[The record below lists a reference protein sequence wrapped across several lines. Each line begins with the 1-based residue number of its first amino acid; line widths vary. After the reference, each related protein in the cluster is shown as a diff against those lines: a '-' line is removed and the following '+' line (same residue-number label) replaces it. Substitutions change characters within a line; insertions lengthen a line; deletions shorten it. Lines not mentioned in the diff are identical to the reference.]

1 MSKHKL
7 LAALTALALG
17 LAACGSNG
25 AKTSVKQG
33 YPGQGSPGQAGATT
47 STTGAAPGV
56 QSASGNGN
64 TLSATSNGS
73 GSSGGGVYAGNGNTS
88 GGPPA
93 SIGTPSGFRYTPAS
107 LFSGPANTQGI
118 TSSTIT
124 LCMHAATVFG
134 NVFNERPQDI
144 GVYWNWLNANGG
156 VIGRKVNLTI
166 EDDAYTPQGA
176 QQAAQQ
182 CEALN
187 PFFVIG
193 GIGFDQDPVVR
204 QIAEQDHFIY
214 IYTMADQGTGKYNYS
229 FTGSPTIQQDGT
241 WNAQALIDNHYPG
254 PYGAVYVND
263 AAWLGGW
270 TTFKSYMDA
279 HGGSSVDKN
288 AYTTNSGGDTSGFQ
302 AYITQLKLAGVKTV
316 YLWMNA
322 LAADAFVEQAANQG
336 YYPAYVTPDGF
347 NLVTQ
352 TVGQNIDDKSPAI
365 KPAMGV
371 WITPAFDPN
380 NHNVAWWPQEK
391 AMLDAYAQYDSGH
404 TPDDIDW
411 MAWLAFQQITDLLNT
426 CGTTCNKND
435 IAGIFHSG
443 WQDTRYPLCPVDF
456 RNNPNFGGVSAN
468 LFVATREG
476 NQTVW
481 RQPVSCASKF

>member
-1 MSKHKL
+1 
-7 LAALTALALG
+7 
-17 LAACGSNG
+17 
-25 AKTSVKQG
+25 
-33 YPGQGSPGQAGATT
+33 
-47 STTGAAPGV
+47 
-56 QSASGNGN
+56 
-64 TLSATSNGS
+64 
-73 GSSGGGVYAGNGNTS
+73 
-88 GGPPA
+88 
-93 SIGTPSGFRYTPAS
+93 
-107 LFSGPANTQGI
+107 
-118 TSSTIT
+118 
-124 LCMHAATVFG
+124 
-134 NVFNERPQDI
+134 
-144 GVYWNWLNANGG
+144 VYWNWLNANGG
-156 VIGRKVNLTI
+156 VIGRKVNMTI

-187 PFFVIG
+187 PFFVLG

-214 IYTMADQGTGKYNYS
+214 IYTMADQGTGHYNYS

-241 WNAQALIDNHYPG
+241 WNAEALLDNHYPG

-279 HGGSSVDKN
+279 HGGKSVDGN

-322 LAADAFVEQAANQG
+322 LAVDAFVEQAANQC
-336 YYPAYVTPDGF
+336 YFPAYVTPDGF

-352 TVGQNIDDKSPAI
+352 TVGQSIDDKSQAV

-411 MAWLAFQQITDLLNT
+411 MAWLSFQQVTDLLNT
-426 CGTTCNKND
+426 CGHDCNKND
-435 IAGIFHSG
+435 VAGMFKSG
-443 WQDTRYPLCPVDF
+443 WQDTRYPMCPVDF
-456 RNNPNFGGVSAN
+456 RNNADFGGVSAN

-481 RQPVSCASKF
+481 RQPVSCASRF